1 MAIGN
6 PAYMQSKKKSRR
18 NMFIVVVLFAV
29 LLMTVGVLMPRQ
41 VNYDPRPGL
50 KPQLLVD
57 LDPASNEITVTAE
70 SITSDKEGNLYIG
83 TNQGEILRINSAT
96 GQSVKVGQVPDQD
109 GNAINLLGI
118 KFDEDGNIFVAT
130 GGRGQVW
137 KLDEDKISSS
147 SPGDAK
153 VFVTGMGF
161 TNDIAFDRFGRMFVS
176 DSIAGVLWEVD
187 MKTMEKKE
195 YANQLLSR
203 NQQLPFGING
213 MAIAEDGT
221 LYFSNTGNGV
231 IHQVE
236 TRKEDGRII
245 SVTVWRSHEAL
256 VGADGLAFD
265 KAGNLWVAVNGRNAL
280 IAITPDDKDRRIIEI
295 TKNDN
300 TGPLEFPSSV
310 TFSGESIFILNFD
323 IGAGDNAE
331 NEAGIGPSIVRIQ
344 LGVEGKEL
352 P

>member
-18 NMFIVVVLFAV
+18 NMFIVVVLFSV
-29 LLMTVGVLMPRQ
+29 LLITVGVLMPRQ

-70 SITSDKEGNLYIG
+70 SITSDNEGNLYIG
-83 TNQGEILRINSAT
+83 TNQGEILRINSVT
-96 GQSVKVGQVPDQD
+96 GESVKVGQVPDQD
-109 GNAINLLGI
+109 GNAVNLLGI
-118 KFDEDGNIFVAT
+118 KFDEDGDLFVAT

-137 KLDEDKISSS
+137 KLDADKISSS

-153 VFVTGMGF
+153 IFVTGLGF
-161 TNDIAFDRFGRMFVS
+161 TNDIAFDKFGRMFVS
-176 DSIAGVLWEVD
+176 DSIGGVLWEVD
-187 MKTMEKKE
+187 MRTKE
-195 YANQLLSR
+195 TREFANQLLSR

-221 LYFSNTGNGV
+221 MYFSNTGNGV
-231 IHQVE
+231 IHEVE

-256 VGADGLAFD
+256 VGADGLAID

-280 IAITPDDKDRRIIEI
+280 LAITPTDKDRRIIELSLI
-295 TKNDN
+295 H
-300 TGPLEFPSSV
+300 
-310 TFSGESIFILNFD
+310 I
-323 IGAGDNAE
+323 
-331 NEAGIGPSIVRIQ
+331 
-344 LGVEGKEL
+344 
-352 P
+352 

>member
-18 NMFIVVVLFAV
+18 NMFIVVVLFSV
-29 LLMTVGVLMPRQ
+29 LLITVGVLMPRQ

-70 SITSDKEGNLYIG
+70 SITSDNEGNLYIG
-83 TNQGEILRINSAT
+83 TNQGEILRINSVT
-96 GQSVKVGQVPDQD
+96 GESVKVGQVPDQD
-109 GNAINLLGI
+109 GNAVNLLGI
-118 KFDEDGNIFVAT
+118 KFDEDGDLFVAT

-137 KLDEDKISSS
+137 KLDADKISSS

-153 VFVTGMGF
+153 IFVTGLGF
-161 TNDIAFDRFGRMFVS
+161 TNDIAFDDFGRMFVS
-176 DSIAGVLWEVD
+176 DSITGILWEVD
-187 MKTMEKKE
+187 MRSNETREF
-195 YANQLLSR
+195 ANQLISR
-203 NQQLPFGING
+203 NLQLQFGING

-221 LYFSNTGNGV
+221 MYFSNTGNGV
-231 IHQVE
+231 IHEVE

-256 VGADGLAFD
+256 VGADGLAID

-280 IAITPDDKDRRIIEI
+280 LAITPVSY
-295 TKNDN
+295 THL
-300 TGPLEFPSSV
+300 T
-310 TFSGESIFILNFD
+310 
-323 IGAGDNAE
+323 
-331 NEAGIGPSIVRIQ
+331 
-344 LGVEGKEL
+344 L
-352 P
+352 PTNREV